1 MNYISAIKMKSHS
14 PATYEKGE
22 NSLLKHKILSIIK
35 FIRFK
40 NKNKQQQQQ
49 QEQQD
54 NVQAY
59 RVTS

>member
-54 NVQAY
+54 NV
-59 RVTS
+59 